1 MRDGITRLTYQ
12 QMENEWSRKVREEYE
27 GLDSAE
33 DIIGFLQDPR
43 YRVTFRYA
51 LCRFLREAYGK
62 KDKGDPEATIVTYG
76 DFRGMFSNGPDT
88 PLADEVEEYIR
99 LMLTLA
105 KDRGM
110 EGEFQS
116 KLLRRYL
123 TGKQEN
129 VSRDTL
135 FKMAFA
141 FDMDCEYVCELLEAL
156 DEVPYNFRR
165 PEECIYYFCQYSE
178 GFNRWETAKELLDW
192 YYGRDREAKG
202 RIGKSGPDAEG
213 AAGERFGGQVE
224 LYAGQSRMME
234 EQISTILYRLEDPGE
249 QKKVFLDYL
258 DSHRGEL
265 KGYLRSAY
273 QEADALLDELKEI
286 VGAEDDTELS
296 IRLWEPIWVQYHTK
310 KADKTGVNRSDFV
323 PWKDLLDLPKTVY
336 EKPLWRARILKLRG
350 RKVPVEKRDILFL
363 NCMRWTL
370 DRESEGGA
378 DAMQEFIMETN
389 DILLDCGL
397 SVIYPP
403 NAYDRMILLAVCS
416 DSPYDVLSDIFQA
429 ATDEEKLQE
438 QIERKRK

>member
-12 QMENEWSRKVREEYE
+12 QMENEWSRKVKQEYE
-27 GLDSAE
+27 GLASAE

-43 YRVTFRYA
+43 FRVTFRYA
-51 LCRFLREAYGK
+51 LCRFLREMYGK
-62 KDKGDPEATIVTYG
+62 KEKGHQEVSIVTYAG
-76 DFRGMFSNGPDT
+76 FRGVFSDGPDT
-88 PLADEVEEYIR
+88 PLAAEVEAYIL
-99 LMLTLA
+99 LMMTLA
-105 KDRGM
+105 KERGM
-110 EGEFQS
+110 EGELQS

-156 DEVPYNFRR
+156 DEVPYNLRR

-178 GFNRWETAKELLDW
+178 GFNRWETAQELIRW
-192 YYGRDREAKG
+192 YYKKG
-202 RIGKSGPDAEG
+202 PAVQGQDSTGVAEG
-213 AAGERFGGQVE
+213 GIAEVQ
-224 LYAGQSRMME
+224 LYAGQSRLME
-234 EQISTILYRLEDPGE
+234 EQISTILYGLEDPEE
-249 QKKVFLDYL
+249 QKKAFLAYL

-265 KGYLRSAY
+265 KGYQRSAY
-273 QEADALLDELKEI
+273 QEADALLDALKEI
-286 VGAEDDTELS
+286 LGAEDDTELS

-336 EKPLWRARILKLRG
+336 EKPLWRARIQKLRE

-370 DRESEGGA
+370 DRKSEGGA

-389 DILLDCGL
+389 DILLESGL

-429 ATDEEKLQE
+429 ATDEEKLRE
-438 QIERKRK
+438 QIGKKKR

>member
-12 QMENEWSRKVREEYE
+12 QMEDEWSRKVREEYE

-62 KDKGDPEATIVTYG
+62 KDKGDPEVSVVTYG

-88 PLADEVEEYIR
+88 PLADEVEDYIR

-202 RIGKSGPDAEG
+202 RTEKSGPDAED

-234 EQISTILYRLEDPGE
+234 EQISTILYRLEDPAE
-249 QKKVFLDYL
+249 QKKAFLDYL

-336 EKPLWRARILKLRG
+336 EKPLWRARILKLRE

-438 QIERKRK
+438 QIRKKK